1 MLPLQH
7 HHPNTAIVVVA
18 TAVAAA
24 AAAAAAASASAFPLL
39 GNNCPNNNYE
49 AAMRVV
55 ISSVLQVADAQQ
67 RWWGGWST
75 SVARRRDDNGKK
87 DDTSIAAVALA
98 EYPHLWCAILYSSRG
113 DGSAPLLGS
122 SSGQYTSLFRSLT
135 VVGDGLYHSSG
146 GSGNHLRDG
155 QQAFAMAMNATLQGL
170 SCYASI
176 NIKER
181 R

>member
-1 MLPLQH
+1 MDLRTRVRGMLPLQH

-67 RWWGGWST
+67 R
-75 SVARRRDDNGKK
+75 
-87 DDTSIAAVALA
+87 
-98 EYPHLWCAILYSSRG
+98 
-113 DGSAPLLGS
+113 
-122 SSGQYTSLFRSLT
+122 
-135 VVGDGLYHSSG
+135 
-146 GSGNHLRDG
+146 
-155 QQAFAMAMNATLQGL
+155 
-170 SCYASI
+170 
-176 NIKER
+176 
-181 R
+181 